1 MGNMCCANFHLHL
14 RYVILY
20 LEWGKGDGG
29 GGVIRLISTSSA
41 ICNFIQW
48 NLCPFT
54 PYAILR

>member
-29 GGVIRLISTSSA
+29 GE
-41 ICNFIQW
+41 
-48 NLCPFT
+48 
-54 PYAILR
+54 